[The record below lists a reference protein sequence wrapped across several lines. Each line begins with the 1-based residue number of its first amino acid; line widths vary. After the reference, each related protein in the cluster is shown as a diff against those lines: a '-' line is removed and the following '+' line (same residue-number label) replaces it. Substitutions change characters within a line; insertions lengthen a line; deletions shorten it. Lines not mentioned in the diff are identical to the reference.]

1 MWWYDM
7 KYFFTGA
14 LLTLILLISF
24 FGYKHNNANDS
35 SLPYDDEQN
44 GLSDQIIIHFSHVVA
59 ENTPKGLAATRFA
72 ELVKEKTDGRV
83 IVQVYPNGILYS
95 DENEMEAL
103 QNNDIQMIAPTFS
116 KMTSYLPSWQV
127 LDLPFLIETDEQ
139 LRRVLSGPLKDRL
152 LAELDELG
160 IKGLDFWSNGF
171 KQIASND
178 YPVLETDDFQSLRIR
193 VMASELLSKQFS
205 LLGSTP
211 VTTTFDD
218 VFYEIEKKNI
228 QAQDNTISNLYSK
241 GFHKYEKY
249 ITLSNHG
256 IMGYAVMMNET
267 FWNELDEELQQH
279 IQDALYE
286 MSDWQFETS
295 IAMNRASEQE
305 LEALP
310 NITLSSLSEIQRH
323 RWKEK
328 VSPVYDYYKNEVSD
342 LYYKLLMEEVNRIN

>member
-1 MWWYDM
+1 M

-14 LLTLILLISF
+14 FLTLVLLISF
-24 FGYKHNNANDS
+24 FGYKQNIVDVA
-35 SLPYDDEQN
+35 SLPHDDEQN

-59 ENTPKGLAATRFA
+59 ENTPKGLAAARFA

-139 LRRVLSGPLKDRL
+139 LKRVLTGPLKDQL
-152 LAELDELG
+152 LDELDELD

-178 YPVLETDDFQSLRIR
+178 YPMIELEDFQSLRIR
-193 VMASELLSKQFS
+193 VMDSELLSKQFS

-211 VTTTFDD
+211 ITTTFDD

-228 QAQDNTISNLYSK
+228 QAQDNTISNLHSK

-256 IMGYAVMMNET
+256 IMGYAVMMNEN
-267 FWNELDEELQQH
+267 FWNGLDEEIQQH

-286 MSDWQFETS
+286 MSDWQFEKS
-295 IAMNRASEQE
+295 IAMNKASKQE

-310 NITLSSLSEIQRH
+310 NIVFSPLSETQRLA
-323 RWKEK
+323 WKEK
-328 VSPVYDYYKNEVSD
+328 VSPVYNYYKNEVNDS
-342 LYYKLLMEEVNRIN
+342 YYKLLIEEVNRIN

>member
-1 MWWYDM
+1 M

-14 LLTLILLISF
+14 FLTLVLLISF
-24 FGYKHNNANDS
+24 FTYKQNIADVS
-35 SLPYDDEQN
+35 SVPYDDEQN
-44 GLSDQIIIHFSHVVA
+44 GLGEQITIHFSHVVA
-59 ENTPKGLAATRFA
+59 ENTPKGLAAARFA

-95 DENEMEAL
+95 DETEMEAL

-127 LDLPFLIETDEQ
+127 LDLPFIIETDKQ
-139 LRRVLSGPLKDRL
+139 LKQVLTGPLKDQL
-152 LAELDELG
+152 LSELNELG

-178 YPVLETDDFQSLRIR
+178 FPVQDVEDFQSLRVR
-193 VMASELLSKQFS
+193 VMASDLISKQFS

-211 VTTTFDD
+211 IITTFDD
-218 VFYEIEKKNI
+218 VYYEIEKKNI
-228 QAQDNTISNLYSK
+228 QAQENTISNLYSK

-267 FWNELDEELQQH
+267 FWNGLDDEIQQH
-279 IQDALYE
+279 ISDAIQE

-295 IAMNRASEQE
+295 IAMNKAGQQE
-305 LEALP
+305 LAALP
-310 NITLSSLSEIQRH
+310 DVSLSPLSTGQKKA
-323 RWKEK
+323 WKEK
-328 VSPVYDYYKNEVSD
+328 ITPIYDMYKNEVNDS
-342 LYYKLLMEEVNRIN
+342 YYKLLIEEVKRSN

>member
-1 MWWYDM
+1 M
-7 KYFFTGA
+7 KYFFIGSF
-14 LLTLILLISF
+14 LTLLVLVSF
-24 FGYKHNNANDS
+24 IGYKQNIMNVS

-44 GLSDQIIIHFSHVVA
+44 GLEEQIIIHFSHVVA
-59 ENTPKGLAATRFA
+59 ENTPKGLAAAKFA

-95 DENEMEAL
+95 DENEFEAL

-116 KMTSYLPSWQV
+116 KMTSHLPSWQV
-127 LDLPFLIETDEQ
+127 LDLPFIIETDEQ
-139 LRRVLSGPLKDRL
+139 LHNVLTGPLKDQL
-152 LAELDELG
+152 LAELEQLD

-178 YPVLETDDFQSLRIR
+178 FPVQDVEDFQSLRVR
-193 VMASELLSKQFS
+193 VMASDLISKQFS

-211 VTTTFDD
+211 ITTSFDD
-218 VFYEIEKKNI
+218 VYYEIEKKNI
-228 QAQDNTISNLYSK
+228 QAQENTISNFYSK

-267 FWNELDEELQQH
+267 FWNGLDDEIQQH
-279 IQDALYE
+279 ILDALQE

-295 IAMNRASEQE
+295 IGMNKIGQQE
-305 LEALP
+305 LSEMP
-310 NITLSSLSEIQRH
+310 NVFLSPLSHAQKRA
-323 RWKEK
+323 WQEK
-328 VSPVYDYYKNEVSD
+328 VAPIYDTYKNEVSD
-342 LYYKLLMEEVNRIN
+342 SYYKLLIQEVKRSN

>member
-1 MWWYDM
+1 M

-14 LLTLILLISF
+14 FLILVLLISF
-24 FGYKHNNANDS
+24 FGYKQNVVDVS

-59 ENTPKGLAATRFA
+59 ENTPKGLAAIKFA
-72 ELVKEKTDGRV
+72 ELVKEKTNGRV
-83 IVQVYPNGILYS
+83 IVQVYPNGILYN
-95 DENEMEAL
+95 DKNEMEAL

-127 LDLPFLIETDEQ
+127 LDLPFIIETDEQ
-139 LRRVLSGPLKDRL
+139 LQDVLTGPLKDQL
-152 LAELDELG
+152 LAELDELN

-178 YPVLETDDFQSLRIR
+178 FPVQDVEDFQSLRVR
-193 VMASELLSKQFS
+193 VMASDLISKQFS

-211 VTTTFDD
+211 IITTFDD

-228 QAQDNTISNLYSK
+228 QAQENTISNLYSK

-256 IMGYAVMMNET
+256 IMGYAVIMNES
-267 FWNELDEELQQH
+267 FWNDLDDELQQH
-279 IQDALYE
+279 ILDALQE

-295 IAMNRASEQE
+295 IAMNKSGQQE
-305 LEALP
+305 LRALP
-310 NITLSSLSEIQRH
+310 NVFLSPLSAAQKSA
-323 RWKEK
+323 WKEK
-328 VSPVYDYYKNEVSD
+328 VTPIYDTYKNEVSD
-342 LYYKLLMEEVNRIN
+342 SYYKLLIEEVNRSN